1 MTAPAPR
8 PNPTLKPP
16 PTQRLAVAYFTPLL
30 APLPVGTRIPQAA
43 PGQEVIDYFLRVEP
57 GGGTPVNDRTMFRIG
72 VILHSYCPNN
82 DETVGEENMQAA
94 LAWGGNAQGVTIELR
109 NGEKWYVTD
118 SSASAAV
125 TKHGDP
131 LTNLTRF
138 RGTVTWMV
146 PGMPLAGPA
155 RGVVGSNR
163 AGRQGVHNVNTPDP
177 GVRAAAG
184 SRQPGMPDP
193 SVRRTKRGS

>member
-1 MTAPAPR
+1 MTTPAPR

-30 APLPVGTRIPQAA
+30 TPLPVGTRIPQAA
-43 PGQEVIDYFLRVEP
+43 PGQETIDYFMRVEP
-57 GGGTPVNDRTMFRIG
+57 GGGAAINDRLLFRIG

-82 DETVGEENMQAA
+82 DETIGEDNLLAA
-94 LAWGGNAQGVTIELR
+94 LGWGGNAQGTTIEIR

-138 RGTVTWMV
+138 RGTCTWIL
-146 PGMPLAGPA
+146 PGMPMAGSRA
-155 RGVVGSNR
+155 LVGSKR
-163 AGRQGVHNVNTPDP
+163 AGQRPTVHNVNAPDP
-177 GVRAAAG
+177 GVRPAPAG
-184 SRQPGMPDP
+184 RKPGMPDP
-193 SVRRTKRGS
+193 SVRKR